1 MAAQE
6 KTSHHQTMPAGAA
19 QPTNGMAQPTNGMAQ
34 PNHSADHYLYNNVES
49 THRVVVQDVFCTE
62 VFTDGHI
69 MASSYEDALVQGVT
83 VAEAVAATAT
93 DDCIVWKVY
102 TSDDDTLIMS
112 GVIQTEASQMA
123 A

>member
-1 MAAQE
+1 MATQE
-6 KTSHHQTMPAGAA
+6 KTSHQKTMPADAGQHA
-19 QPTNGMAQPTNGMAQ
+19 NGMARPDHGKGHSANGMSHPGHNDA
-34 PNHSADHYLYNNVES
+34 

-62 VFTDGHI
+62 VYTDGHL
-69 MASSYEDALVQGVT
+69 MASSYEDALVQGVA

-93 DDCIVWKVY
+93 DDCIVWKIY
-102 TSDDDTLIMS
+102 TNDDDILIMS